1 MTKEQLG
8 ELIIASED
16 TMYHIA
22 RTLLRHD
29 ADCADAIQEAIVRA
43 FSRIGSLKKDK
54 YAKTWLIR
62 ILINECYSILR
73 GKKHNV
79 SLDEIA
85 EVTAEEKTDYSDLY
99 RALMSLPEKMRIAVA
114 LYYVEG
120 YKVSEIARITG
131 STESMVKNRLFRA
144 RKKLRKELEDGKG
157 RVEA

>member
-43 FSRIGSLKKDK
+43 FLKIGSLKEDR

-62 ILINECYSILR
+62 ILINECYNILR
-73 GKKHNV
+73 GKKQNV
-79 SLDEIA
+79 SLDAIA
-85 EVTAEEKTDYSDLY
+85 EVKAEEKTDYSELY
-99 RALMSLPEKMRIAVA
+99 QALRDLPEKMRITVA

-157 RVEA
+157 RMDV

>member
-43 FSRIGSLKKDK
+43 FLNIGSLKEDR

-62 ILINECYSILR
+62 ILINECYNILR
-73 GKKHNV
+73 GKKQNA
-79 SLDEIA
+79 SLDAIA
-85 EVTAEEKTDYSDLY
+85 EVTAEEKTDYSELY
-99 RALMSLPEKMRIAVA
+99 QALRALPEKMRITVA

-157 RVEA
+157 RMDV